1 MNILVVIPARG
12 GSKGIP
18 RKNIRLMNGKP
29 LIFYSINNGKNCNNI
44 NDVVVT
50 SDDNEIISVAKSLG
64 CDIIER
70 DKSLAEDEVTLDPV
84 IYDAVQKME
93 SFKNRKY
100 DVIVTL
106 QATSPLLKQST
117 LEDALNKFLNS
128 NIDTMISVV
137 NKPHLSWG
145 KNKSGFFPCYKERLN
160 RQMLPDNYLETGA
173 FLISKR
179 ECVKKNSRI
188 GNKVSVYEM
197 PENESIDID
206 STQDWIICESEL
218 KKKKIV
224 FRADGYKKLGMGHIY
239 RIFTLI
245 YSLTGQDILIVTKKE
260 YKEGLEKIKESNLP
274 YRTIENDNEF
284 FEILREYKPD
294 IIVNDCLDT
303 KRDYII
309 KLKQFSKRVITFE
322 DLGEGAEEAD
332 AVINALYDCNFNRK
346 NIYSGEKYIC
356 LRDEFLV
363 KSIKEFSPKVN
374 NILILFGG
382 TDPSNLT
389 LKLYNLAKKIHSV
402 KSNIKFTFII
412 GTAYDTDKNK
422 IYEDIEN
429 NIFIIKDTKR
439 VSDYMACADM
449 AITSQGRTVFE
460 LAHMGVPSIVL
471 AQNERE
477 MLHKFANMANGFL
490 NLGLGSKVSD
500 ETLNNTILWLINTPE
515 IRKEMYS
522 LMKKHE
528 LKNGIDRVKK
538 IILGEM
544 L

>member
-1 MNILVVIPARG
+1 MNILAIIPARG

-29 LIFYSINNGKNCNNI
+29 LIFYAINNGKNCSYI
-44 NDVVVT
+44 DDVVVT

-64 CDIIER
+64 CDIIKR
-70 DKSLAEDEVTLDPV
+70 DKSLSEDEVTLDPV

-93 SFKNRKY
+93 SYKNKKY
-100 DVIVTL
+100 DVIITL
-106 QATSPLLKQST
+106 QATSPLLKKST
-117 LEDALNKFLNS
+117 LENALNKFLNS
-128 NIDTMISVV
+128 DIDTMISVV
-137 NKPHLSWG
+137 NKPHLSWS
-145 KNKSGFFPCYKERLN
+145 KNELGFFPCYEERLN

-245 YSLTGQDILIVTKKE
+245 YSLTGQDILIVTKE
-260 YKEGLEKIKESNLP
+260 EHKEGIEKIKESNLP
-274 YRTIENDNEF
+274 YRTINNDNEF
-284 FEILREYKPD
+284 FEILAEYKPD

-332 AVINALYDCNFNRK
+332 AVINALYDCNLNSK
-346 NIYSGEKYIC
+346 NVYSGEKYIC

-363 KSIKEFSPKVN
+363 KNIKEFSSKVN

-389 LKLYNLAKKIHSV
+389 LKLYNLVKKIHCV

-412 GTAYDTDKNK
+412 GTAYDADKNK

-429 NIFIIKDTKR
+429 NIFVIKDTKR
-439 VSDYMACADM
+439 VSDYMACADI

-477 MLHKFANMANGFL
+477 MLHSFANMSNGFL

-515 IRKEMYS
+515 IRKEMYL

>member
-1 MNILVVIPARG
+1 MNILAIIPARG

-29 LIFYSINNGKNCNNI
+29 LIFYSINNGKNCSYI
-44 NDVVVT
+44 DDVVVT

-64 CDIIER
+64 CNIIKR
-70 DKSLAEDEVTLDPV
+70 DKSLSEDEVTLDPV

-93 SFKNRKY
+93 SYKNKKY
-100 DVIVTL
+100 DVIITL
-106 QATSPLLKQST
+106 QATSPLLKKST
-117 LEDALNKFLNS
+117 LENALNKFLNS
-128 NIDTMISVV
+128 DIDTMISVV
-137 NKPHLSWG
+137 NKPHLSWS
-145 KNKSGFFPCYKERLN
+145 KNELGFFPCYEERLN

-245 YSLTGQDILIVTKKE
+245 YSLTGQDILIVTKE
-260 YKEGLEKIKESNLP
+260 EHKEGLEKIKESNLP
-274 YRTIENDNEF
+274 YRTINNDNEF
-284 FEILREYKPD
+284 FEILAEYKPD

-332 AVINALYDCNFNRK
+332 AVINALYDCNLNSK
-346 NIYSGEKYIC
+346 NVYSGEKYIC

-363 KSIKEFSPKVN
+363 KNIKEFSSKVN

-389 LKLYNLAKKIHSV
+389 LKLYNLVKKIHCV
-402 KSNIKFTFII
+402 KSNIKFIFII
-412 GTAYDTDKNK
+412 GTAYDADKNK

-429 NIFIIKDTKR
+429 NIFVIKDTKR

-477 MLHKFANMANGFL
+477 MLHSFANMSNGFL
-490 NLGLGSKVSD
+490 NLGLGSKVSN

-515 IRKEMYS
+515 IRKEMYL